1 MRVIVS
7 RRATPKATS
16 PAIWAVST
24 GARGEESDTEAAL
37 ARRLPW
43 LCPAADDDDGLLP
56 AADGEI
62 AGNSPEALLAPM
74 SELET
79 PFRLGKGPSGSTV
92 PVAEPVDDA
101 LGEAEAEAAVTETA
115 SVTDGAVHFAVV
127 TTLAVAVSFTE
138 LTEVAPDATGI

>member
-1 MRVIVS
+1 
-7 RRATPKATS
+7 
-16 PAIWAVST
+16 
-24 GARGEESDTEAAL
+24 
-37 ARRLPW
+37 LPLW
-43 LCPAADDDDGLLP
+43 LCAPADDGDGLLLP

-79 PFRLGKGPSGSTV
+79 PFRLGRGPSGSTV

-115 SVTDGAVHFAVV
+115 SVTDGGVHFAVV
-127 TTLAVAVSFTE
+127 TTLTVAVSFTE